1 MLVDASQSCGGL
13 SSKELRHLREWLIS
27 ATAIGI
33 DAIED
38 LTSRPW
44 PSPVWGTVIGAFA
57 TGSEAAGWLL
67 VAKEG
72 LWVVVTC
79 STGEV
84 SPALNSL
91 AEALAVIHPGQHATH
106 PAPPGKP

>member
-1 MLVDASQSCGGL
+1 MLVDASQSFGGL
-13 SSKELRHLREWLIS
+13 NSEELRHLREWLIS

-57 TGSEAAGWLL
+57 TGSEAAGRL
-67 VAKEG
+67 VVSGAKRR
-72 LWVVVTC
+72 
-79 STGEV
+79 
-84 SPALNSL
+84 
-91 AEALAVIHPGQHATH
+91 
-106 PAPPGKP
+106 